1 VSATRPVIVLGAGGH
16 AKVVI
21 ATLKAAGVEIIGVT
35 DPDSKTHGQSILG
48 VPVLG
53 GDELAMKHKQGEI
66 ELVNGI
72 GSTRPSPKRRHIF
85 ERFKRAG
92 YGFHAVVHPSAV
104 IGEETDIGEGA
115 QIMAG
120 AVVQPG
126 CRIGVDAIVNTHAS
140 VDHDCVIGAHAHVA
154 PGAVLGGG
162 VTIGDG
168 AHVGAGSTVIQ
179 NVSIGAGAL
188 VAAGA
193 AVVANV
199 VAGGNV
205 AGVPARQM

>member
-1 VSATRPVIVLGAGGH
+1 MSATRPVIVLGAGGH

-21 ATLKAAGVEIIGVT
+21 ATLQAEGVEIVGVT
-35 DPDSKTHGQSILG
+35 DPDANTHGKSILG
-48 VPVLG
+48 VTVLG
-53 GDELAMKHKQGEI
+53 GDKLAMKRKQGDI
-66 ELVNGI
+66 ALVNGV
-72 GSTRPSPKRRHIF
+72 GSTWPSPKRRQIF
-85 ERFKRAG
+85 ERFKQAG
-92 YGFHAVVHPSAV
+92 YGFRAVVHPSAV
-104 IGEETDIGEGA
+104 VGPEVDIGEGA

-126 CRIGVDAIVNTHAS
+126 CRIGADAIVNTRAS
-140 VDHDCVIGAHAHVA
+140 IDHDCVIGAHAHVA

-179 NVSIGAGAL
+179 NVSVGAGAL

-193 AVVANV
+193 AVVGDVA
-199 VAGGNV
+199 AGGQV

>member
-1 VSATRPVIVLGAGGH
+1 MSATRPVIVLGAGGH

-21 ATLKAAGVEIIGVT
+21 AALKAAGVEIIGVT

-53 GDELAMKHKQGEI
+53 GDELAMNRKQGEI
-66 ELVNGI
+66 ALVNGV
-72 GSTRPSPKRRHIF
+72 GSTRPSPRRREVF
-85 ERFKRAG
+85 ERFKQAG
-92 YGFHAVVHPSAV
+92 YSFRAVVHPSAV
-104 IGEETDIGEGA
+104 VGEDTDICEGA

-126 CRIGVDAIVNTHAS
+126 CQIGADAIVNTRAS
-140 VDHDCVIGAHAHVA
+140 VDHDCVIGAHVHVA

-168 AHVGAGSTVIQ
+168 AHVGTGSTVIQ

-193 AVVANV
+193 AVVAD
-199 VAGGNV
+199 VAVGGQV
-205 AGVPARQM
+205 TGVPARQM